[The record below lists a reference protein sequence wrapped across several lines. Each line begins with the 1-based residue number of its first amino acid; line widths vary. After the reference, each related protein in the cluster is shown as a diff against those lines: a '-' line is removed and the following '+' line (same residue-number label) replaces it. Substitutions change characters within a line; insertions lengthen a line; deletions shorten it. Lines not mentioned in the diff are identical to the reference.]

1 MRQVLEEA
9 IIGGILDCVLGWRG
23 SMEKRW
29 SERKELEVNVDVYQ
43 RGALLGSCHSFDIGL
58 GGTFL
63 STDEALSI
71 HKDEDVDLIFRL
83 LTDGQGTKHSVHA
96 RVTRVTTGGVGF
108 KCCNFD
114 TGVFRSLQEIMSYK
128 RAASPVREESH

>member
-1 MRQVLEEA
+1 
-9 IIGGILDCVLGWRG
+9 
-23 SMEKRW
+23 MEKRW

-96 RVTRVTTGGVGF
+96 RVTRVTASGVGF
-108 KCCNFD
+108 KFCNFD
-114 TGVFRSLQEIMSYK
+114 TGVFRSLQEIMSYN
-128 RAASPVREESH
+128 RSNSSVSEGSH